1 MDTGILFFGGLM
13 KRILLTFTIIIV
25 MFSTTM
31 PVQAKSIYST
41 MQEEY
46 NTLFCD
52 LETIDDEFL
61 EEWYESYKELVET
74 YSIFID
80 REYLEDWYT
89 DEEIQLMYQVI
100 ETECYQASFIQKVN
114 VANVILNRVQD
125 ERFYGSVITLITSEN
140 QFDYR
145 RTNISE
151 DTKNALAFAFEIKDT
166 VNGCIGFR
174 SDIKTDT
181 FNSWEYVME
190 DGAHYFYR

>member
-1 MDTGILFFGGLM
+1 MKKIILSSL
-13 KRILLTFTIIIV
+13 IIIL
-25 MFSTTM
+25 MMNKTM
-31 PVQAKSIYST
+31 LVQAKSIYSI

-46 NTLFCD
+46 NTLFYD
-52 LETIDDEFL
+52 LENIDNEYL
-61 EEWYESYKELVET
+61 EEWYESYKELTET
-74 YSIFID
+74 YSTFFD
-80 REYLEDWYT
+80 REYLQDWYT
-89 DEEIQLMYQVI
+89 EEEIQLMCQVI

-125 ERFYGSVITLITSEN
+125 DRFTGSVIKLITSEK

-145 RTNISE
+145 RTTISE
-151 DTKNALAFAFEIKDT
+151 DTKSALEFAFEIKDT

-190 DGAHYFYR
+190 DGAHYFYK